1 MWLFIYIKLAIWRL
15 IYHLTVGKNSMI
27 KSQILKSESV
37 SVSNV
42 TIHSIKLAIWRLIY
56 HLIVG
61 ENPIMQNMFFMIYLS
76 WPCKDSFG
84 EITKQKDKVVLN
96 KLKLTRF
103 SVTCANSSRAT
114 SDLKVW
120 SFLYWAWVPS
130 RPWLFVTENG
140 WLPAYWE
147 MFNKNLSFLLWFIT
161 CIPVL
166 HMTAWAPLLK
176 KVGEKSCDMAELSG
190 VQGRVGGVML
200 HEEVG
205 ESVELGGC
213 LRHPLKRLDVREDG
227 GSQVIVDLPHAGQL
241 CRMFRYTWLQHISL
255 VLRSGPKAS
264 SAPFEISQAPSAMLN
279 LGTPATRLTKLKLVA
294 QDCVSSCEDKVMWVR
309 KKRPVSVDTPWVR
322 TGYPIQFIL

>member
-1 MWLFIYIKLAIWRL
+1 
-15 IYHLTVGKNSMI
+15 
-27 KSQILKSESV
+27 
-37 SVSNV
+37 
-42 TIHSIKLAIWRLIY
+42 
-56 HLIVG
+56 
-61 ENPIMQNMFFMIYLS
+61 MQNMFFMIYLS

-84 EITKQKDKVVLN
+84 EITKQKGKVVLN

-205 ESVELGGC
+205 ESVELGGR
-213 LRHPLKRLDVREDG
+213 LRHPLKRFDVADDEHNVPVQLPPIHVWPSPTTPSRPSDRVLLLLLHLLLVHLSFLLSWS
-227 GSQVIVDLPHAGQL
+227 GSIKSRLSIADIVKEVAGV
-241 CRMFRYTWLQHISL
+241 TPNNWIWLERAAIM
-255 VLRSGPKAS
+255 K
-264 SAPFEISQAPSAMLN
+264 
-279 LGTPATRLTKLKLVA
+279 TK
-294 QDCVSSCEDKVMWVR
+294 WVR
-309 KKRPVSVDTPWVR
+309 N
-322 TGYPIQFIL
+322 